1 MPTTSST
8 RARRWNHKTSRIDEL
23 VTLLVEAGLFV
34 QLKHGGS
41 DSGNGWL
48 AVSLDG
54 KELVRSTTCS
64 TIATRQAARDALAN
78 GGGDPRRSA
87 KGVSRDLGLTCG
99 GIIFASGCNMW
110 QP

>member
-34 QLKHGGS
+34 QLKHDGS
-41 DSGNGWL
+41 DSGNGWV

-64 TIATRQAARDALAN
+64 TIAT
-78 GGGDPRRSA
+78 
-87 KGVSRDLGLTCG
+87 T
-99 GIIFASGCNMW
+99 ASGREMLS
-110 QP
+110 QMAEEILAALLKA